1 MGSISPYREAA
12 PNSIN
17 GDHPHSTGG
26 TYHIRESPM
35 GTKRPIKV
43 IFIGMGAAGIN
54 FARSVIQETQN
65 IDLTIYEK
73 NGDIGGTWLENR
85 YPGCACDIPSVC
97 YQFSWQR
104 KPDWSRYYVGSR
116 EIYEYFKDVTVTNKL
131 ERFTKFNHKIVGAE
145 WLESVS
151 KWRITVMKNND
162 PKQVFDDY
170 ADFFLNGGGQLN
182 AWKWPD
188 ITGLTRFQGP
198 RVHSANWDDDLKLD
212 GKRVLVIGV
221 GSSAVQ
227 IVPNIVEKVDRL
239 HVVAR
244 SPTWITAGFAPKYAG
259 PGGANFVYSEET
271 RQKFR
276 DDPKLYLQYCKA
288 IESELNV
295 RFRMVINNSPEAI
308 EARKFSTSQMEQ
320 KLARKPELID
330 KLMPKDFGVGC
341 RRPTPGNGF
350 LEALCEEKTTVWTES
365 INEITETGFV
375 TADGKHHE
383 VDVII
388 CATGFDTTFRPRF
401 PLIVNGRNTQ
411 DDFTTRDVVGYLGV
425 NMPEIPNYF
434 MFSAPY
440 GPLGHGSFLPMVEA
454 FTGYILNI
462 LNKVQVE
469 DIRKIQVKRSVAE
482 EFTRHADTYLQ
493 RTAWIGPCSSWFK
506 AGQVGR
512 KPVIWPGSRIHYLT
526 VLKAPRYEDYDIFY
540 LTENRFNYLGDGF
553 EVREYDGRDLTWYYG
568 LLDGEDKQPATFPP
582 PMYIH

>member
-1 MGSISPYREAA
+1 MGSIPAHF
-12 PNSIN
+12 NSTANGAN
-17 GDHPHSTGG
+17 GDHKTES

-35 GTKRPIKV
+35 GTKRPLKV
-43 IFIGMGAAGIN
+43 IFMGMGAAGIN
-54 FARSVIQETQN
+54 FTHSMLQQTQN

-73 NGDIGGTWLENR
+73 NEDIGGTWLENR

-97 YQFSWQR
+97 YQFSWHR

-116 EIYEYFKDVTVTNKL
+116 EIHEYFKDITVTHKL
-131 ERFTKFNHKIVGAE
+131 ERFAKFNHQVIGAE
-145 WLESVS
+145 WLESLS
-151 KWRITVMKNND
+151 KWRITIMKNND

-188 ITGLTRFQGP
+188 IKGLTRFQGP
-198 RVHSANWDDDLKLD
+198 RVHSANWDDTVSVA

-227 IVPNIVEKVDRL
+227 IVPTIVDQVDQL

-259 PGGANFVYSEET
+259 AGGANFTYSEET

-276 DDPKLYLQYCKA
+276 DDPTLYLQYCKA

-295 RFRMVINNSPEAI
+295 RFRMVINDSPEAT
-308 EARKFSTSQMEQ
+308 EARKFSISQMQQ
-320 KLARKPELID
+320 KLANKPELVD

-350 LEALCEEKTTVWTES
+350 LEALCEDKTTVWTEN
-365 INEITETGFV
+365 IREITETGFV
-375 TADGKHHE
+375 AADGSHHE
-383 VDVII
+383 VDMVI

-401 PLIVNGRNTQ
+401 PFVVNGRNFQ

-425 NMPEIPNYF
+425 NMPGIPNYF

-440 GPLGHGSFLPMVEA
+440 GPLGHGSFLPMIEA
-454 FTGYILNI
+454 FTNYILNI
-462 LNKVQVE
+462 ITKVQVE
-469 DIRKIQVKRSVAE
+469 DIRKLQVKYSVAE
-482 EFTRHADTYLQ
+482 QFTRHADAYLQ

-506 AGQVGR
+506 GGQVER
-512 KPVIWPGSRIHYLT
+512 KPVIWPGSRIHYLS
-526 VLKAPRYEDYDIFY
+526 VLQNPRYEDYDISY
-540 LTENRFNYLGDGF
+540 ITENRFNYLGDGF
-553 EVREYDGRDLTWYYG
+553 HVREYDGRDLTWYYG
-568 LLDGEDKQPATFPP
+568 LLDGEDKQPSSFPP
-582 PMYIH
+582 PMF